1 MVSPLRDQTQPIRS
15 SPTLQRRKVSEAL
28 LAYLFL
34 LPTLF
39 GLLFFSLGPVIAG
52 FLISF
57 TNWNIFLPPQWVGLD
72 NYQTL
77 LTQDLPRKVF
87 SNTLYYTLVNVP
99 LNMTVALGMALLLNL
114 RLRGVSFYRAV
125 YFLPVVSST
134 VAASL
139 IWTWLYSPNFG
150 PINYFLGEIGI
161 KGPPWLAS
169 TTWAMPAVIIMSVW
183 KGFGTNM
190 LIFLAGLQG
199 IPQELIEAS
208 MIDGANR
215 WQRFWRITWPLLT
228 PTTFFVL
235 VISCIASFQ
244 VFEQVFVMT
253 EGGPAYAT
261 SVMGLFIY
269 LNAFRYNNMGYAA
282 AAAYILFALIL
293 AITLAQLKLQRRW
306 THYEL

>member
-1 MVSPLRDQTQPIRS
+1 MQLTRRRRRWLR
-15 SPTLQRRKVSEAL
+15 EAA

-34 LPTLF
+34 LPTLI
-39 GLLFFSLGPVIAG
+39 GLALFTVGPVVAG
-52 FLISF
+52 FVISF
-57 TNWNIFLPPQWVGLD
+57 TNWNILLAPQWVGLD
-72 NYQTL
+72 NYRAL
-77 LTQDLPRKVF
+77 VSLDLPRKVLG
-87 SNTLYYTLVNVP
+87 NTLYYTLLNVP
-99 LNMTVALGMALLLNL
+99 LNMALALGVALVLNRQL
-114 RLRGVSFYRAV
+114 RWTSFYRAV

-150 PINYFLGEIGI
+150 PINYFLGLVGI
-161 KGPPWLAS
+161 SGPPWLGS

-199 IPQELIEAS
+199 MPQEVQEAA

-215 WQRFWRITWPLLT
+215 WQRFWRVTWPLLT

-235 VISCIASFQ
+235 IISCIVSFQ

-253 EGGPAYAT
+253 NGGPAYAT
-261 SVMGLFIY
+261 TVLGLFIY

-282 AAAYILFALIL
+282 AAAYVLFALTL
-293 AITLAQLKLQRRW
+293 AFTLAQFRFQGRW
-306 THYEL
+306 TYYEQ

>member
-1 MVSPLRDQTQPIRS
+1 MRQQAISVPYAGASA
-15 SPTLQRRKVSEAL
+15 RRRRWREAG

-34 LPTLF
+34 LPTLL
-39 GLLFFSLGPVIAG
+39 GLLFFTVGPVVAG

-57 TNWNIFLPPQWVGLD
+57 TNWNIFLAPAWVGLD

-77 LTQDLPRKVF
+77 FTDDLPRKVF
-87 SNTLYYTLVNVP
+87 GNTLYYTVVNVP
-99 LNMTVALGMALLLNL
+99 LNMALALAVALLLNL
-114 RLRGVSFYRAV
+114 RLRAVAFYRAI
-125 YFLPVVSST
+125 YFLPVVTST
-134 VAASL
+134 VAAAL
-139 IWTWLYSPNFG
+139 IWNWLYSPNFG
-150 PINYFLGEIGI
+150 PLNYALAAIGI
-161 KGPPWLAS
+161 DGPPWLAS
-169 TTWAMPAVIIMSVW
+169 TTWAMPAVILMSVW

-190 LIFLAGLQG
+190 LIFLAGLQS
-199 IPQELIEAS
+199 IPQELLEAA

-261 SVMGLFIY
+261 TVLGLFIY

-282 AAAYILFALIL
+282 AAAYLLFAVIFV
-293 AITLAQLKLQRRW
+293 ITLVQLRLQNRW

>member
-1 MVSPLRDQTQPIRS
+1 MAQNF
-15 SPTLQRRKVSEAL
+15 RRRRGVQEAA
-28 LAYLFL
+28 LAYFFL
-34 LPTLF
+34 LPTLV
-39 GLLFFSLGPVIAG
+39 GLALFTVGPVVAG
-52 FLISF
+52 LVISF
-57 TNWNIFLPPQWVGLD
+57 TNWNILLAPQWVGLD
-72 NYQTL
+72 NYRAL
-77 LTQDLPRKVF
+77 VSLDLPRKVLG
-87 SNTLYYTLVNVP
+87 NTLYYTLLNVP
-99 LNMTVALGMALLLNL
+99 LNMALALGVALVLNRQL
-114 RLRGVSFYRAV
+114 RWTSFYRAV

-150 PINYFLGEIGI
+150 PINYFLGLVGI
-161 KGPPWLAS
+161 SGPPWLGS

-199 IPQELIEAS
+199 MPQEVQEAA

-215 WQRFWRITWPLLT
+215 WQRFWRVTWPLLT

-235 VISCIASFQ
+235 IISCIVSFQ

-253 EGGPAYAT
+253 NGGPAYAT
-261 SVMGLFIY
+261 TVLGLFIY

-282 AAAYILFALIL
+282 AAAYVLFALTL
-293 AITLAQLKLQRRW
+293 AFTLAQFRFQGRW
-306 THYEL
+306 TYYEQ

>member
-261 SVMGLFIY
+261 TVMGLFIY

-282 AAAYILFALIL
+282 SAAYILFALIL

>member
-1 MVSPLRDQTQPIRS
+1 MVNLVRAQTQSIRS
-15 SPTLQRRKVSEAL
+15 SPTLRRRKSSEAL

-34 LPTLF
+34 LPTLL

-57 TNWNIFLPPQWVGLD
+57 TNWNIFLAPQWIGLD

-99 LNMTVALGMALLLNL
+99 LNMAVALGMALLLNL

>member
-1 MVSPLRDQTQPIRS
+1 MTQ
-15 SPTLQRRKVSEAL
+15 TLQTSTLALNNRRRNRIREVA

-34 LPTLF
+34 APTLI

-57 TNWNIFLPPQWVGLD
+57 TNWNILLPPQWVGAE
-72 NYQTL
+72 NYRAL
-77 LTQDLPRKVF
+77 VELDLPRKVL
-87 SNTLYYTLVNVP
+87 SNTVYYTVINVP
-99 LNMTVALGMALLLNL
+99 LNMTVALAVAMLLNQKL
-114 RLRGVSFYRAV
+114 RFVSLYRAA

-139 IWTWLYSPNFG
+139 IWTWLFSPNYG
-150 PINYFLGEIGI
+150 PINYFLEGIGI
-161 KGPPWLAS
+161 PGPTWLGS

-190 LIFLAGLQG
+190 LIFLAGLQS
-199 IPQELIEAS
+199 IPQELEEAA

-215 WQRFWRITWPLLT
+215 WQRFWNVTWPLLT

-244 VFEQVFVMT
+244 VFEQVFIMT
-253 EGGPAYAT
+253 DGGPAYAT
-261 SVMGLFIY
+261 TVLGLFIY

-282 AAAYILFALIL
+282 AAAYVLFAIIMV
-293 AITLAQLKLQRRW
+293 ITLVQFRFQERW
-306 THYEL
+306 TNYDL

>member
-1 MVSPLRDQTQPIRS
+1 MTQRVQTGFPWLNNR
-15 SPTLQRRKVSEAL
+15 QRKYFNEAA

-34 LPTLF
+34 LPTLI
-39 GLLFFSLGPVIAG
+39 GLVLFSLGPVIVG
-52 FLISF
+52 FLVSF
-57 TNWNIFLPPQWVGLD
+57 TNWNILLPPQWVGLQ

-77 LTQDLPRKVF
+77 IEQDLPHKVLW
-87 SNTLYYTLVNVP
+87 NTIYFTALNVP
-99 LNMTVALGMALLLNL
+99 LNMAVALGVALLLNQQL
-114 RLRGVSFYRAV
+114 RFAAFYRAV
-125 YFLPVVSST
+125 YFLPVVSSA

-139 IWTWLYSPNFG
+139 IWTWLFSPNFG
-150 PINYFLGEIGI
+150 PINYFLESVGI
-161 KGPPWLAS
+161 PGPAWLGS

-199 IPQELIEAS
+199 IPQELEEAA

-215 WQRFWRITWPLLT
+215 WQRFWNVTWPLLT

-235 VISCIASFQ
+235 VISCIVSFQ

-261 SVMGLFIY
+261 TVLGLFIY

-282 AAAYILFALIL
+282 SAAYVLFAIVL
-293 AITLAQLKLQRRW
+293 AITLAQFRLQARW
-306 THYEL
+306 TNYDL

>member
-1 MVSPLRDQTQPIRS
+1 MGFHIANRHWPRARQH
-15 SPTLQRRKVSEAL
+15 RKVREAL

-34 LPTLF
+34 VPTLL
-39 GLLFFSLGPVIAG
+39 GLLFFTLGPVIAG

-72 NYQTL
+72 NYQIL
-77 LTQDLPRKVF
+77 FTQELPRKVF
-87 SNTLYYTLVNVP
+87 SNTLYYTLINVP

-114 RLRGVSFYRAV
+114 RLRGVSFYRAI
-125 YFLPVVSST
+125 YFLPVVTST

-139 IWTWLYSPNFG
+139 IWSWLYSPNFG
-150 PINYFLGEIGI
+150 PINYFLAAIGI
-161 KGPPWLAS
+161 DGPPWLAS
-169 TTWAMPAVIIMSVW
+169 TTWAMPAVILMSVW

-199 IPQELIEAS
+199 IPQEVLEAA
-208 MIDGANR
+208 MIDGATR
-215 WQRFWRITWPLLT
+215 WQRFWRVTWPLLT

-261 SVMGLFIY
+261 TVLGLFIY

-282 AAAYILFALIL
+282 AVAYILFALIL
-293 AITLAQLKLQRRW
+293 AITLVQLKLQGRW

>member
-1 MVSPLRDQTQPIRS
+1 MAHNSHRRRALRET
-15 SPTLQRRKVSEAL
+15 A

-34 LPTLF
+34 LPTLI
-39 GLLFFSLGPVIAG
+39 GLALFTVGPVVAG

-57 TNWNIFLPPQWVGLD
+57 TNWNILLAPQWVGLD
-72 NYQTL
+72 NYQAL
-77 LTQDLPRKVF
+77 VAQDLPRKVLG
-87 SNTLYYTLVNVP
+87 NTLYYTLLNVP
-99 LNMTVALGMALLLNL
+99 LNMALALGVALMLNQQL
-114 RLRGVSFYRAV
+114 RWNSFYRAV

-150 PINYFLGEIGI
+150 PINYFLGLVGI
-161 KGPPWLAS
+161 KGPAWLGS

-199 IPQELIEAS
+199 MPQEVQEAA

-215 WQRFWRITWPLLT
+215 WQRFWRVTWPLLT

-253 EGGPAYAT
+253 NGGPAYAT
-261 SVMGLFIY
+261 TVLGLFIY

-282 AAAYILFALIL
+282 AAAYVLFALTL
-293 AITLAQLKLQRRW
+293 VVTLAQFKFQRRW
-306 THYEL
+306 TFYEQ

>member
-1 MVSPLRDQTQPIRS
+1 MRQQAFAGS
-15 SPTLQRRKVSEAL
+15 SPRQRRWREAG

-34 LPTLF
+34 LPTLL
-39 GLLFFSLGPVIAG
+39 GLLFFTVGPVIAG

-72 NYQTL
+72 NYSAL
-77 LTQDLPRKVF
+77 FTQDLPRKVF
-87 SNTLYYTLVNVP
+87 GNTLYYTAINVP
-99 LNMTVALGMALLLNL
+99 LNMGLALAVALLLNL
-114 RLRGVSFYRAV
+114 RLRAVAFYRAI
-125 YFLPVVSST
+125 YFLPVVTST
-134 VAASL
+134 VAAAL
-139 IWTWLYSPNFG
+139 IWNWLYSPNFG
-150 PINYFLGEIGI
+150 PINYALAAIGI
-161 KGPPWLAS
+161 DGPPWLAS
-169 TTWAMPAVIIMSVW
+169 TTWAMPAVILMSVW
-183 KGFGTNM
+183 KGFGINM

-199 IPQELIEAS
+199 IPQELLEAA

-215 WQRFWRITWPLLT
+215 WQRFWRVTWPLLT

-261 SVMGLFIY
+261 TVLGLFIY

-282 AAAYILFALIL
+282 AAAYVLFAVIL
-293 AITLAQLKLQRRW
+293 VITLVQLRLQNRW

>member
-1 MVSPLRDQTQPIRS
+1 MTERVENATRS
-15 SPTLQRRKVSEAL
+15 IQIGQRRRFQEAA

-34 LPTLF
+34 APTLL

-57 TNWNIFLPPQWVGLD
+57 TNWNILLPPQWVGMD
-72 NYQTL
+72 NYRAL
-77 LTQDLPRKVF
+77 IELELPRKVLR
-87 SNTLYYTLVNVP
+87 NTFYYTAINVP
-99 LNMTVALGMALLLNL
+99 LNMTLALIAALLLNQKL
-114 RLRGVSFYRAV
+114 RWVAFYRAA

-139 IWTWLYSPNFG
+139 IWTWLFSPNFG
-150 PINYFLGEIGI
+150 PINYFLESIGI
-161 KGPPWLAS
+161 PGPAWLGS
-169 TTWAMPAVIIMSVW
+169 TAWAMPAVIIMSVW
-183 KGFGTNM
+183 KGFGINM

-199 IPQELIEAS
+199 IPQELEEAS

-215 WQRFWRITWPLLT
+215 WQRFWQVTWPLLT

-253 EGGPAYAT
+253 NGGPAYAT
-261 SVMGLFIY
+261 TVLGLFIF

-282 AAAYILFALIL
+282 AAAYVLFAIIMV
-293 AITLAQLKLQRRW
+293 ITLAQFRLQERW
-306 THYEL
+306 TNYEL

>member
-1 MVSPLRDQTQPIRS
+1 MTQRVQTGFPWLTNR
-15 SPTLQRRKVSEAL
+15 QRKQFNEAA

-34 LPTLF
+34 LPTLI
-39 GLLFFSLGPVIAG
+39 GLVLFSLGPVIVG
-52 FLISF
+52 FLVSF
-57 TNWNIFLPPQWVGLD
+57 TNWNILLPPQWVGLQ

-77 LTQDLPRKVF
+77 IEQDLPRKVLW
-87 SNTLYYTLVNVP
+87 NTIYFTALNVP
-99 LNMTVALGMALLLNL
+99 LNMAVALGVALLLNQQL
-114 RLRGVSFYRAV
+114 RFAAFYRAV
-125 YFLPVVSST
+125 YFLPVVSSA

-139 IWTWLYSPNFG
+139 IWTWLFSPNFG
-150 PINYFLGEIGI
+150 PINYFLENIGI
-161 KGPPWLAS
+161 PGPAWLGS

-199 IPQELIEAS
+199 IPQELEEAA

-215 WQRFWRITWPLLT
+215 WQRFWNVTWPLLT

-235 VISCIASFQ
+235 VISCIVSFQ

-261 SVMGLFIY
+261 TVLGLFIY

-282 AAAYILFALIL
+282 SAAYVLFAIVL
-293 AITLAQLKLQRRW
+293 AITLAQFRLQARW
-306 THYEL
+306 TNYDL

>member
-1 MVSPLRDQTQPIRS
+1 MTQ
-15 SPTLQRRKVSEAL
+15 TLQTSTFGLSNRRRNRIHEIA

-34 LPTLF
+34 APTLI

-57 TNWNIFLPPQWVGLD
+57 TNWNILLPPQWVGAE
-72 NYQTL
+72 NYRAL
-77 LTQDLPRKVF
+77 VELDLPRKVLW
-87 SNTLYYTLVNVP
+87 NTVYYTVINVP
-99 LNMTVALGMALLLNL
+99 LNMTVALAVAMLLNQKL
-114 RLRGVSFYRAV
+114 RFVSLYRAA

-139 IWTWLYSPNFG
+139 IWTWLFSPNYG
-150 PINYFLGEIGI
+150 PINYFLEGIGI
-161 KGPPWLAS
+161 TGPAWLGS

-190 LIFLAGLQG
+190 LIFLAGLQS
-199 IPQELIEAS
+199 IPQELEEAA

-215 WQRFWRITWPLLT
+215 WQRFWNVTWPLLT

-244 VFEQVFVMT
+244 VFEQVFIMT
-253 EGGPAYAT
+253 DGGPAYAT
-261 SVMGLFIY
+261 TVLGLFIY

-282 AAAYILFALIL
+282 AAAYILFAIIMV
-293 AITLAQLKLQRRW
+293 ITLVQFRFQERW
-306 THYEL
+306 TNYDL

>member
-1 MVSPLRDQTQPIRS
+1 MMTES
-15 SPTLQRRKVSEAL
+15 STLSSSKTGRRRRQRQEAA

-34 LPTLF
+34 LPTLI
-39 GLLFFSLGPVIAG
+39 GLLFLTLGPVVAG
-52 FLISF
+52 FLVSF
-57 TNWNIFLPPQWVGLD
+57 TNWNILLPPQWVGLT
-72 NYQTL
+72 NYEALATL
-77 LTQDLPRKVF
+77 DLPRKVLG
-87 SNTLYYTLVNVP
+87 NTLYYTLINVP
-99 LNMTVALGMALLLNL
+99 LNMAVALGAALMLNQ

-150 PINYFLGEIGI
+150 PINYLLSLLGIQ
-161 KGPPWLAS
+161 GPPWLGS

-199 IPQELIEAS
+199 MPQEVQEAA

-215 WQRFWRITWPLLT
+215 WQRFWRVTWPLLT

-253 EGGPAYAT
+253 DGGPAYAT
-261 SVMGLFIY
+261 TVLGLFIY

-282 AAAYILFALIL
+282 AAAYLLFAL
-293 AITLAQLKLQRRW
+293 TLIVTLVQFRFQGRW
-306 THYEL
+306 TYYEQ

>member
-1 MVSPLRDQTQPIRS
+1 MTQRVQTGFPWLTNR
-15 SPTLQRRKVSEAL
+15 QRKHFNEAA

-34 LPTLF
+34 LPTLI
-39 GLLFFSLGPVIAG
+39 GLVLFSLGPVIVG
-52 FLISF
+52 FLVSF
-57 TNWNIFLPPQWVGLD
+57 TNWNILLPPQWVGLQ

-77 LTQDLPRKVF
+77 IEQDLPRKVLW
-87 SNTLYYTLVNVP
+87 NTIYFTALNVP
-99 LNMTVALGMALLLNL
+99 LNMAVALGVALLLNQQL
-114 RLRGVSFYRAV
+114 RFAAFYRAV
-125 YFLPVVSST
+125 YFLPVVSSA

-139 IWTWLYSPNFG
+139 IWTWLFSPNFG
-150 PINYFLGEIGI
+150 PINYFLEKIGI
-161 KGPPWLAS
+161 PGPAWLGS

-199 IPQELIEAS
+199 IPQELEEAA

-215 WQRFWRITWPLLT
+215 WQRFWNVTWPLLT

-235 VISCIASFQ
+235 VISCIVSFQ

-261 SVMGLFIY
+261 TVLGLFIY

-282 AAAYILFALIL
+282 SAAYVLFAIVL
-293 AITLAQLKLQRRW
+293 AITLAQFRLQARW
-306 THYEL
+306 TNYDL

>member
-1 MVSPLRDQTQPIRS
+1 MVSSSQRRPLRLPGRRS
-15 SPTLQRRKVSEAL
+15 RRFREAA

-34 LPTLF
+34 LPTLA
-39 GLLFFSLGPVIAG
+39 GLLFFSLGPVVAG
-52 FLISF
+52 FVVSF
-57 TNWNIFLPPQWVGLD
+57 TNWNILLPPQWVGLD
-72 NYQTL
+72 NYRALATL
-77 LTQDLPRKVF
+77 ALPRKVF
-87 SNTLYYTLVNVP
+87 WNTLYYTLLNVP
-99 LNMTVALGMALLLNL
+99 LNMVVALAAALLLNQ
-114 RLRGVSFYRAV
+114 RLRWVSFYRAI

-150 PINYFLGEIGI
+150 PINYFLGLIGI
-161 KGPPWLAS
+161 QGPAWLGS
-169 TTWAMPAVIIMSVW
+169 TTWAMPAVILMSVW

-199 IPQELIEAS
+199 IPQELQEAA

-215 WQRFWRITWPLLT
+215 WQRFWRVTWPLLT

-235 VISCIASFQ
+235 VVSCIASFQ
-244 VFEQVFVMT
+244 VFEQVYVMT

-261 SVMGLFIY
+261 TVLGLFIY

-282 AAAYILFALIL
+282 AVAYVLFALIL
-293 AITLAQLKLQRRW
+293 AVTLAQFKFQGRW
-306 THYEL
+306 TYYEQ

>member
-1 MVSPLRDQTQPIRS
+1 MMSTAEIGHQRFRNR
-15 SPTLQRRKVSEAL
+15 QRRRIREVA

-34 LPTLF
+34 APTLL

-57 TNWNIFLPPQWVGLD
+57 TNWNILLPPQWVGLE
-72 NYQTL
+72 NYKAL
-77 LTQDLPRKVF
+77 LEQDLPHKVLG
-87 SNTLYYTLVNVP
+87 NTFYYTIINVP
-99 LNMTVALGMALLLNL
+99 LNMIIALATALLLNQK
-114 RLRGVSFYRAV
+114 LRGVSLYRAI

-139 IWTWLYSPNFG
+139 IWTWLFSPNFG
-150 PINYFLGEIGI
+150 PINYFLESIGI
-161 KGPPWLAS
+161 PGPAWLGS

-199 IPQELIEAS
+199 IPQELEEAA

-215 WQRFWRITWPLLT
+215 WQRFWRVTWPLLT

-235 VISCIASFQ
+235 VISCIVSFQ
-244 VFEQVFVMT
+244 VFEQVFIMT
-253 EGGPAYAT
+253 NGGPAYAT
-261 SVMGLFIY
+261 TVLGLFIY

-282 AAAYILFALIL
+282 AAAYVLFAIIMV
-293 AITLAQLKLQRRW
+293 ITLVQFRLQDRW
-306 THYEL
+306 TNYEL

>member
-1 MVSPLRDQTQPIRS
+1 M
-15 SPTLQRRKVSEAL
+15 TLITMQRTARQRRQLQEAA

-34 LPTLF
+34 LPTLI
-39 GLLFFSLGPVIAG
+39 GLALFTVGPVVAG
-52 FLISF
+52 FLVSF
-57 TNWNIFLPPQWVGLD
+57 TNWNILLPPQWVGLD
-72 NYQTL
+72 NYQAL
-77 LTQDLPRKVF
+77 VTQDLPRKVLW
-87 SNTLYYTLVNVP
+87 NTLYYTLLNVP
-99 LNMTVALGMALLLNL
+99 LNMAVALGVALLLNQQL
-114 RLRGVSFYRAV
+114 RWTSFYRAV

-150 PINYFLGEIGI
+150 PINYFLGLVGI
-161 KGPPWLAS
+161 KGPPWLGS
-169 TTWAMPAVIIMSVW
+169 TTWAMPAVILMSVW

-199 IPQELIEAS
+199 MPQEVQEAA

-235 VISCIASFQ
+235 IISCIVSFQ

-253 EGGPAYAT
+253 DGGPAYAT
-261 SVMGLFIY
+261 TVLGLFIY

-282 AAAYILFALIL
+282 AAAYVLFALTL
-293 AITLAQLKLQRRW
+293 AFTLAQFRFQGRW
-306 THYEL
+306 TYYEQ

>member
-1 MVSPLRDQTQPIRS
+1 MSNQAEVKRS
-15 SPTLQRRKVSEAL
+15 WLTRSRRRRVQEAG

-34 LPTLF
+34 LPTLI
-39 GLLFFSLGPVIAG
+39 GLVLFTLGPVIVG
-52 FLISF
+52 LIISF
-57 TNWNIFLPPQWVGLD
+57 TNWNIFLPPQWIGWD
-72 NYQTL
+72 NYATL
-77 LTQDLPRKVF
+77 ATQELPRKVF

-99 LNMTVALGMALLLNL
+99 LNMAFALGVALLLNM
-114 RLRGVSFYRAV
+114 RLRGMAFYRAV

-150 PINYFLGEIGI
+150 PINYGLDLIGI
-161 KGPPWLAS
+161 RGPAWLGS

-183 KGFGTNM
+183 KGFGINM

-199 IPQELIEAS
+199 IPIEMQEAA

-215 WQRFWRITWPLLT
+215 WQRFWRVTWPLLT

-244 VFEQVFVMT
+244 VFEQVYVMT
-253 EGGPAYAT
+253 NGGPAYST
-261 SVMGLFIY
+261 TVLGLFIY

-282 AAAYILFALIL
+282 AVAYVLFALIL
-293 AITLAQLKLQRRW
+293 IITLAQLKLQERW

>member
-1 MVSPLRDQTQPIRS
+1 MSTQTLIIRS
-15 SPTLQRRKVSEAL
+15 SASLRRRKVNEAL

-34 LPTLF
+34 LPTLL
-39 GLLFFSLGPVIAG
+39 GLLFFSLGPVVAG

-57 TNWNIFLPPQWVGLD
+57 TNWNIFLAPQWVGFD

-77 LTQDLPRKVF
+77 FTQDLPRKVF
-87 SNTLYYTLVNVP
+87 SNTLYYTLLNVP
-99 LNMTVALGMALLLNL
+99 LNMIVALSMALLLNL

-150 PINYFLGEIGI
+150 PINYFLGLVGI
-161 KGPPWLAS
+161 AGPPWLAS
-169 TTWAMPAVIIMSVW
+169 TAWAMPAIIIMSVW

-199 IPQELIEAS
+199 IPTELTEAA

-215 WQRFWRITWPLLT
+215 WQRFWHVTWPLLT

-261 SVMGLFIY
+261 TVMGLFIY

-282 AAAYILFALIL
+282 AAAYLLFALIL
-293 AITLAQLKLQRRW
+293 VITLAQLKLQRRW

>member
-1 MVSPLRDQTQPIRS
+1 MQRTTR
-15 SPTLQRRKVSEAL
+15 QRRRLQETA

-34 LPTLF
+34 LPTLL
-39 GLLFFSLGPVIAG
+39 GLALFTVGPVVAG

-57 TNWNIFLPPQWVGLD
+57 TNWNILLPPQWVGWD
-72 NYQTL
+72 NYQAL
-77 LTQDLPRKVF
+77 VTQDLPRKVLW
-87 SNTLYYTLVNVP
+87 NTLYYTLLNVP
-99 LNMTVALGMALLLNL
+99 LNMAVALGVALLLNQQL
-114 RLRGVSFYRAV
+114 RWTSFYRAV

-150 PINYFLGEIGI
+150 PINYFLGLVGI
-161 KGPPWLAS
+161 KGPPWLGS
-169 TTWAMPAVIIMSVW
+169 TTWAMPAVILMSVW

-199 IPQELIEAS
+199 MPQEVQEAA

-235 VISCIASFQ
+235 IISCIVSFQ

-253 EGGPAYAT
+253 DGGPAYAT
-261 SVMGLFIY
+261 TVLGLFIY

-282 AAAYILFALIL
+282 AAAYVLFALTL
-293 AITLAQLKLQRRW
+293 AFTLAQFRFQGRW
-306 THYEL
+306 TFYEQ

>member
-1 MVSPLRDQTQPIRS
+1 MAPRLQPDLGWWT
-15 SPTLQRRKVSEAL
+15 PRRRRRINEVA

-34 LPTLF
+34 LPTLL
-39 GLLFFSLGPVIAG
+39 GLLFFSLGPVVAG

-57 TNWNIFLPPQWVGLD
+57 TNWNILLPPQWVGLL
-72 NYQTL
+72 NYQAL
-77 LTQDLPRKVF
+77 VEQDLPRKVLW
-87 SNTLYYTLVNVP
+87 NTVYYTVLNVP
-99 LNMTVALGMALLLNL
+99 LNMSLALGVALLLNQ
-114 RLRGVSFYRAV
+114 RLRFVSFYRAV

-139 IWTWLYSPNFG
+139 IWAWLFSPNFG
-150 PINYFLGEIGI
+150 PINYFLGLVGI
-161 KGPPWLAS
+161 PGPPWLGS
-169 TTWAMPAVIIMSVW
+169 TRWAMPAIIIMSVW

-199 IPQELIEAS
+199 IPQETMEAA
-208 MIDGANR
+208 MIDGAGS
-215 WQRFWRITWPLLT
+215 WQRFWRVTWPLLS

-244 VFEQVFVMT
+244 VFEQVFIMT

-261 SVMGLFIY
+261 TVLGLFIY

-282 AAAYILFALIL
+282 AAAYILFAIIL
-293 AITLAQLKLQRRW
+293 AITLVQFRLQGRW
-306 THYEL
+306 TNYDL

>member
-1 MVSPLRDQTQPIRS
+1 MGFHIANRHWPRARQH
-15 SPTLQRRKVSEAL
+15 RKVREAL

-34 LPTLF
+34 VPTLL
-39 GLLFFSLGPVIAG
+39 GLLFFTLGPVIAG

-72 NYQTL
+72 NYQIL
-77 LTQDLPRKVF
+77 FTQELPRKVF
-87 SNTLYYTLVNVP
+87 SNTLYYTLINVP

-114 RLRGVSFYRAV
+114 RLRGVSFYRAI
-125 YFLPVVSST
+125 YFLPVVTST

-139 IWTWLYSPNFG
+139 IWSWLYSPNFG
-150 PINYFLGEIGI
+150 PINYFLAAIGI
-161 KGPPWLAS
+161 DGPPWLAS
-169 TTWAMPAVIIMSVW
+169 TTWAMPAVILMSVW

-199 IPQELIEAS
+199 IPQEVLEAA
-208 MIDGANR
+208 MIDGSTR
-215 WQRFWRITWPLLT
+215 WQRFWRVTWPLLT

-261 SVMGLFIY
+261 TVLGLFIY

-282 AAAYILFALIL
+282 AVAYILFALIL
-293 AITLAQLKLQRRW
+293 AITLVQLKLQGRW

>member
-1 MVSPLRDQTQPIRS
+1 MSYQTEGSRWWVKASQKRQTQ
-15 SPTLQRRKVSEAL
+15 EAW

-34 LPTLF
+34 LPTLL
-39 GLLFFSLGPVIAG
+39 GLLFFTAGPVIAG

-57 TNWNIFLPPQWVGLD
+57 TNWNIFLAPQWVGLD
-72 NYQTL
+72 NYQVL
-77 LTQDLPRKVF
+77 FTQDLPRKVL
-87 SNTLYYTLVNVP
+87 SNTLYYTAINVP

-125 YFLPVVSST
+125 YFLPVISST

-139 IWTWLYSPNFG
+139 IWAWLYSPNFG
-150 PINYFLGEIGI
+150 PINYFLGAIGI
-161 KGPPWLAS
+161 EGPPWLAS
-169 TTWAMPAVIIMSVW
+169 TTWAMPAVILMSVW

-199 IPQELIEAS
+199 IPQEVQEAA

-244 VFEQVFVMT
+244 VFEQVYVMT

-261 SVMGLFIY
+261 TVLGLFIY

-282 AAAYILFALIL
+282 AAAYLLFALIL
-293 AITLAQLKLQRRW
+293 AITLVQLRLQRRW

>member
-1 MVSPLRDQTQPIRS
+1 MTERVENATRS
-15 SPTLQRRKVSEAL
+15 IQIGQRRRFQEAA

-34 LPTLF
+34 APTLL

-57 TNWNIFLPPQWVGLD
+57 TNWNILLPPQWVGMD
-72 NYQTL
+72 NYRAL
-77 LTQDLPRKVF
+77 IELELPRKVLR
-87 SNTLYYTLVNVP
+87 NTFYYTAINVP
-99 LNMTVALGMALLLNL
+99 LNMTLALIAALLLNQKL
-114 RLRGVSFYRAV
+114 RWVAFYRAA

-139 IWTWLYSPNFG
+139 IWTWLFSPNFG
-150 PINYFLGEIGI
+150 PINYFLESIGI
-161 KGPPWLAS
+161 PGPAWLGS
-169 TTWAMPAVIIMSVW
+169 TAWAMPAVIIMSVW
-183 KGFGTNM
+183 KGFGINM

-199 IPQELIEAS
+199 IPQELEEAS

-215 WQRFWRITWPLLT
+215 WQRFWQVTWPLLT

-253 EGGPAYAT
+253 NGGPAYAT
-261 SVMGLFIY
+261 TVLGLFIF
-269 LNAFRYNNMGYAA
+269 LNDFRYNNMGYAA
-282 AAAYILFALIL
+282 AAAYVLFAIIMV
-293 AITLAQLKLQRRW
+293 ITLAQFRLQERW
-306 THYEL
+306 TNYEL

>member
-1 MVSPLRDQTQPIRS
+1 MIPRLQPDS
-15 SPTLQRRKVSEAL
+15 GWWTFRRRRRINEVA

-34 LPTLF
+34 LPTLL
-39 GLLFFSLGPVIAG
+39 GLLFFSLGPVVAG
-52 FLISF
+52 FLVSF
-57 TNWNIFLPPQWVGLD
+57 TNWNILLPPQWVGLT

-77 LTQDLPRKVF
+77 VDQDLPRKVLW
-87 SNTLYYTLVNVP
+87 NTVYYTVLNVP
-99 LNMTVALGMALLLNL
+99 LNMTLALGVALLLNQKL
-114 RLRGVSFYRAV
+114 RFVSLYRAV

-139 IWTWLYSPNFG
+139 IWAWLFSPNFG
-150 PINYFLGEIGI
+150 PINYFLGLVGI
-161 KGPPWLAS
+161 PGPPWLGS
-169 TTWAMPAVIIMSVW
+169 TRWAMPAIIIMSVW

-199 IPQELIEAS
+199 IPQEMMEAA
-208 MIDGANR
+208 MIDGASN
-215 WQRFWRITWPLLT
+215 WQRFWRVTWPLLS

-244 VFEQVFVMT
+244 VFEQVFIMT

-261 SVMGLFIY
+261 TVLGLFIY

-282 AAAYILFALIL
+282 AAAYILFAIIL
-293 AITLAQLKLQRRW
+293 AITLLQFRLQGRW
-306 THYEL
+306 TNYDL

>member
-1 MVSPLRDQTQPIRS
+1 MVNPISYQTQPIRLS
-15 SPTLQRRKVSEAL
+15 STLKRRNVSEAL

-77 LTQDLPRKVF
+77 FTQDLPRKVF

-99 LNMTVALGMALLLNL
+99 LNMTVALTMALLLNL

-150 PINYFLGEIGI
+150 PINYFLNTIGI
-161 KGPPWLAS
+161 EGPPWLAS

-183 KGFGTNM
+183 KGFGANM

-199 IPQELIEAS
+199 IPQELQEAA

-215 WQRFWRITWPLLT
+215 WQRFWRVTWPLLT

-261 SVMGLFIY
+261 TVMGLFIY

-282 AAAYILFALIL
+282 SAAYILFALIL
-293 AITLAQLKLQRRW
+293 AFTLAQLKLQRRW

>member
-1 MVSPLRDQTQPIRS
+1 M
-15 SPTLQRRKVSEAL
+15 
-28 LAYLFL
+28 AYLFL
-34 LPTLF
+34 LPTLA
-39 GLLFFSLGPVIAG
+39 GLLLFSLGPVVAG

-57 TNWNIFLPPQWVGLD
+57 TNWNILLPPKWVGLD
-72 NYQTL
+72 NYQAL
-77 LTQDLPRKVF
+77 ALQDLPHKVLR
-87 SNTLYYTLVNVP
+87 NTLYYTLFNVP
-99 LNMTVALGMALLLNL
+99 LNMALALAAALLLNL
-114 RLRGVSFYRAV
+114 RLRWVSFYRAV

-139 IWTWLYSPNFG
+139 IWGWLYSPNFG
-150 PINYFLGEIGI
+150 PINYALGLIGVD
-161 KGPPWLAS
+161 GPAWLGS
-169 TTWAMPAVIIMSVW
+169 TTWAMPAVILMSVW

-199 IPQELIEAS
+199 IPQEMHEAA

-215 WQRFWRITWPLLT
+215 WQRFWRVTWPLLT

-235 VISCIASFQ
+235 VISCIVSFQ

-253 EGGPAYAT
+253 DGGPAYAT
-261 SVMGLFIY
+261 TVLGLFIY

-293 AITLAQLKLQRRW
+293 AITLMQFKLQGRW
-306 THYEL
+306 TYYEQQ

>member
-1 MVSPLRDQTQPIRS
+1 MVNPLRAQTQPTHS
-15 SPTLQRRKVSEAL
+15 SPTLRRRKVSEAW

-57 TNWNIFLPPQWVGLD
+57 TNWNIFLAPQWIGLD

-99 LNMTVALGMALLLNL
+99 LNMIVALGMALLLNL

-282 AAAYILFALIL
+282 SAAYILFALIL

>member
-1 MVSPLRDQTQPIRS
+1 MQRTTR
-15 SPTLQRRKVSEAL
+15 QRRRLQEAV

-34 LPTLF
+34 LPTLI
-39 GLLFFSLGPVIAG
+39 GLALFTVGPVVAG
-52 FLISF
+52 FLVSF
-57 TNWNIFLPPQWVGLD
+57 TNWNILLPPQWVGWD
-72 NYQTL
+72 NYQAL
-77 LTQDLPRKVF
+77 VTQDLPRKVLW
-87 SNTLYYTLVNVP
+87 NTLYYTLLNVP
-99 LNMTVALGMALLLNL
+99 LNMAVALGVALLLNQQI
-114 RLRGVSFYRAV
+114 RWTSFYRAV

-150 PINYFLGEIGI
+150 PINYFLGLVGI
-161 KGPPWLAS
+161 KGPPWLGS
-169 TTWAMPAVIIMSVW
+169 TTWAMPAVILMSVW

-199 IPQELIEAS
+199 MPQEVQEAA

-235 VISCIASFQ
+235 IISCIVSFQ

-253 EGGPAYAT
+253 DGGPAYAT
-261 SVMGLFIY
+261 TVLGLFIY

-282 AAAYILFALIL
+282 AAAYVLFALTL
-293 AITLAQLKLQRRW
+293 AFTLAQFRFQGRW
-306 THYEL
+306 TYYEQ